1 MANSG
6 GREKK
11 SCYSYSRISSRFRL
25 ILSRLGRGWGDD
37 GVRGSVRHFSSS
49 SGPSWLQSE
58 GDTASWRCQGRTPVP
73 CPSFPSVRVELFS
86 RSIRRDSEKTWRSQ
100 DALYGENRPRTHQLM
115 LKSMWWIMDI
125 EFGIQTPGW
134 PLPRHVTLQL
144 LKSSS
149 VPLFPI
155 CKMGVRIIAPS
166 SLESCED

>member
-49 SGPSWLQSE
+49 IGPSWLQSE

-86 RSIRRDSEKTWRSQ
+86 RSIRRDSEKTWRS
-100 DALYGENRPRTHQLM
+100 LGCTLWG
-115 LKSMWWIMDI
+115 K
-125 EFGIQTPGW
+125 QTPDPPINAEIYVMDNGHRVW
-134 PLPRHVTLQL
+134 NSNPGLAP
-144 LKSSS
+144 
-149 VPLFPI
+149 FPD
-155 CKMGVRIIAPS
+155 M
-166 SLESCED
+166 